1 MSNKDKII
9 TELLEKTQQMQEHM
23 ELQEKTIQILLKSNK
38 QIIDWVDDI
47 VKDQKHFRENYF
59 FEISDPR
66 LKEETTEYWYPDI
79 VSVEETLNEIINHG
93 KSIARFGDGEF
104 ATIYGRVRHKFQT
117 EQDDRLA
124 ARLLDV
130 LASEDDS
137 LMVAI
142 ADNYGNLERYSEQAK
157 REIRFYLT
165 RQVRKEHLQILKRD
179 RKYYNAYVTRPYV
192 MYNDSKTDC
201 PQNRFENLK
210 KIWAD
215 RKCVFIEGKYTA
227 LGVGND
233 LFSGAESIQRI
244 IGPAENAFHAYD
256 KILESCKNQ
265 AKDKLFLLALGP
277 TATVLAY
284 DLCKMGYQAVDIGH
298 IDLEYEWFLKG
309 QGCRTEIVGKY
320 NNELAGGDKPVEIK
334 DKQYQSQIMADF
346 S

>member
-1 MSNKDKII
+1 MEEIMNEYVGQT
-9 TELLEKTQQMQEHM
+9 TELGEQMNELC
-23 ELQEKTIQILLKSNK
+23 ERLRLQEQTTQILLKSNK

-47 VKDQKHFRENYF
+47 VKDQEHFRENYF
-59 FEISDPR
+59 FEIFDPR
-66 LKEETTEYWYPDI
+66 LKEEVTEYWYPDI
-79 VSVEETLNEIINHG
+79 ASVEETLDEIVNHG

-130 LASEDDS
+130 LASEDDR

-201 PQNRFENLK
+201 SQN
-210 KIWAD
+210 IW
-215 RKCVFIEGKYTA
+215 
-227 LGVGND
+227 
-233 LFSGAESIQRI
+233 S
-244 IGPAENAFHAYD
+244 
-256 KILESCKNQ
+256 
-265 AKDKLFLLALGP
+265 
-277 TATVLAY
+277 
-284 DLCKMGYQAVDIGH
+284 
-298 IDLEYEWFLKG
+298 
-309 QGCRTEIVGKY
+309 
-320 NNELAGGDKPVEIK
+320 
-334 DKQYQSQIMADF
+334 
-346 S
+346 

>member
-192 MYNDSKTDC
+192 MYND
-201 PQNRFENLK
+201 
-210 KIWAD
+210 
-215 RKCVFIEGKYTA
+215 
-227 LGVGND
+227 
-233 LFSGAESIQRI
+233 
-244 IGPAENAFHAYD
+244 
-256 KILESCKNQ
+256 
-265 AKDKLFLLALGP
+265 
-277 TATVLAY
+277 
-284 DLCKMGYQAVDIGH
+284 
-298 IDLEYEWFLKG
+298 
-309 QGCRTEIVGKY
+309 
-320 NNELAGGDKPVEIK
+320 
-334 DKQYQSQIMADF
+334 
-346 S
+346 